1 LNIPAQGLLAG
12 VSMTLLHAWWI
23 NPLKELFILFSI
35 ESGERKRTPVSI
47 VAPLCLHL
55 ELYNIEGVK
64 YEYNNI

>member
-1 LNIPAQGLLAG
+1 
-12 VSMTLLHAWWI
+12 MTLLHAWWI

-35 ESGERKRTPVSI
+35 ERGERKRTPVSI